1 MKNIFKKTVYS
12 LFLLPILLLIFSNSS
27 YAEDNNTELKFATYF
42 TGIGCPH
49 CSVTS
54 PFIKDIIE
62 EDSNFVVIE
71 YEVYE
76 ETRNATFIS
85 QYDDTYGIGLGIPVI
100 FFNKDSVLAGDTT
113 IENNLQLQILQNEPN
128 LIQTPDQ
135 LVKLKEFSLSQLN
148 GFPRIYRK
156 DRVAIR
162 ESIRK
167 LTDAQNDQILSFI
180 TSDLTEWAAIKQEGE
195 IVTPEV
201 VRYPGGSANYEHA
214 LSLNGWLLQWNG
226 ELVQTK
232 PEVGKGEDVEYCE
245 VEEENVCPE
254 PISMTKVLGLAL
266 ADSVNPCAISVL
278 LLMLVAITTYNP
290 KDRKQILFSAG
301 AFILA
306 VVVMYMLYGFL
317 IIKAF
322 QFLQSITVIK
332 NYLYKGL
339 GLVALILG
347 LLEIK
352 DFIKYKPGGVATEMP
367 MFLRPKV
374 QTVISKITS
383 PVGAFGLGLF
393 VTLFLLPCTIGPYV
407 ILGGMLSTLDY
418 LKASP
423 YLLAY
428 NLIFV
433 LPMIV
438 ISFVVYFGTKNIE
451 DISDWKNDN
460 VRKMHLISG
469 ILMSI
474 LGIVMIFGLL

>member
-1 MKNIFKKTVYS
+1 MKNIFKKLIYS
-12 LFLLPILLLIFSNSS
+12 LLLLPVLLLVFSDRS
-27 YAEDNNTELKFATYF
+27 YAQTNDNELKIATYF

-49 CSVTS
+49 CSVAS
-54 PFIKDIIE
+54 PFIKDLIE
-62 EDSNFVVIE
+62 QDSNFVVIE

-76 ETRNATFIS
+76 ETRNASFIS

-100 FFNKDSVLAGDTT
+100 FFDESSVLAGDTP
-113 IENNLQLQILQNEPN
+113 IKNNLQLQILQSKPN
-128 LIQTPDQ
+128 TIQTADG
-135 LVKLKEFSLSQLN
+135 LENLNEFSLSELR
-148 GFPRIYRK
+148 GFPKIYRN

-162 ESIRK
+162 KNIRN
-167 LTDAQNDQILSFI
+167 LTDAQNNEIISFI
-180 TSDLTEWAAIKQEGE
+180 TSDLAEWTSIKQEGE

-201 VRYPGGSANYEHA
+201 VRYPGGSATYEHA
-214 LSLNGWLLQWNG
+214 LSVNGWLLQWNG
-226 ELVQTK
+226 DIVQTK
-232 PEVGKGEDVEYCE
+232 PEVGEGEDVEYCE
-245 VEEENVCPE
+245 VDEENVCPE
-254 PISMTKVLGLAL
+254 PISITKILGLAL

-278 LLMLVAITTYNP
+278 LLMLIAITTYNP

-306 VVVMYMLYGFL
+306 VIVMYMLYGFL

-339 GLVALILG
+339 GIAALILG

-352 DFIKYKPGGVATEMP
+352 DYIKYKPGGVGTEMP

-374 QTVISKITS
+374 QNVISKITS

-418 LKASP
+418 FKASP
-423 YLLAY
+423 YLLVY

-433 LPMIV
+433 LPMIA
-438 ISFVVYFGTKNIE
+438 ISLVVFFGTKNIK
-451 DISDWKNDN
+451 DISDWRNKN

>member
-1 MKNIFKKTVYS
+1 MKNIIKNIVYS
-12 LFLLPILLLIFSNSS
+12 LFLLPLLLVAFSNRS
-27 YAEDNNTELKFATYF
+27 YAQDINTDLKFATYF

-49 CSVTS
+49 CSVAS
-54 PFIKDIIE
+54 PFIKNLIE
-62 EDSNFVVIE
+62 EESNFVVIE

-100 FFNKDSVLAGDTT
+100 FFDEETILAGDTP
-113 IENNLQLQILQNEPN
+113 IQNNLQLQMLQNHSN
-128 LIQTPDQ
+128 IVQTPEGLLELQDFT
-135 LVKLKEFSLSQLN
+135 LDKLP

-156 DRVAIR
+156 DGVAIR
-162 ESIRK
+162 TNVRK
-167 LTDAQNDQILSFI
+167 LTEAQNEQILSFI
-180 TSDLTEWAAIKQEGE
+180 TSDLTEWTSVKQEGE

-201 VRYPGGSANYEHA
+201 VRYPGGNATYEHA
-214 LSLNGWLLQWNG
+214 LSVNGWLLQWNG

-232 PEVGKGEDVEYCE
+232 PEVGEGEDVEYCE
-245 VEEENVCPE
+245 VDEENVCPE
-254 PISMTKVLGLAL
+254 PISMTKILGLAL

-278 LLMLVAITTYNP
+278 LLMLIAITTYNP

-322 QFLQSITVIK
+322 QFLQSITVFK

-339 GLVALILG
+339 GIAALILG
-347 LLEIK
+347 FLEIK
-352 DFIKYKPGGVATEMP
+352 DFIKYKPGGVGTEMP

-374 QTVISKITS
+374 QNVISKITS
-383 PVGAFGLGLF
+383 PIGAFGLGLF

-423 YLLAY
+423 YLLLY

-433 LPMIV
+433 LPMIA
-438 ISFVVYFGTKNIE
+438 ISFIIFFGTKNIE
-451 DISDWKNDN
+451 DISDWRNTN

-469 ILMSI
+469 ILMCI
-474 LGIVMIFGLL
+474 LGIVMFFGLL